1 MNRHGISE
9 KLNNVFNAYLKSIKD
24 ENVRNLVSKSTIISG
39 GAIMSM
45 LCDEEIND
53 YDLYFK
59 NKETA
64 LAVMQYYANLFNN
77 AAGNKTNK
85 DGFNPGIMVIDG
97 EKFRT
102 EYLKKY
108 LTGLCNLEINTYI
121 HDDNLLQITFPDFR
135 LPMLYKITPPER
147 IRVYISSRGILNAS
161 EVAKAYD
168 SIPDERVV
176 EDQPDAHG
184 RVEDIFGEAEALDT
198 VDNLTIA
205 NSTNMVR
212 EILGSKINKYFPV
225 FFSSNA
231 ITLKGKIQLIFRF
244 YGEPETIHENFDF
257 IHCTNYYDCSKRKLV
272 LNNKALES
280 ILTKQLYYN
289 NSVFPVSTLFRI
301 RKFMKRGFNI
311 SAGEIFKIA
320 YHVSK
325 LDLDDVAVLEEQLAG
340 VDSAYFQSFLAK
352 IKRIKANGKDL
363 TDTVI
368 GNLIDKIFG

>member
-1 MNRHGISE
+1 MNRHGIRE
-9 KLNNVFNAYLKSIKD
+9 KLSNVFNVYLKSIKD
-24 ENVRNLVSKSTIISG
+24 ENVRKLVRKGTIISG

-45 LCDEEIND
+45 LCNEEIND
-53 YDLYFK
+53 YDCYFK

-64 LAVMQYYANLFNN
+64 LAVMRYYADQFNEASKN
-77 AAGNKTNK
+77 NSGTYHPTIVIL
-85 DGFNPGIMVIDG
+85 DGYVL
-97 EKFRT
+97 RT
-102 EYLKKY
+102 EYLIDR
-108 LTGLCNLEINTYI
+108 LGINEKEAGI
-121 HDDNLLQITFPDFR
+121 LAHDDMQLYKAIPSFKV
-135 LPMLYKITPPER
+135 PMLYQITPPG
-147 IRVYISSRGILNAS
+147 RVRAFIHSEGVIDSSEIM
-161 EVAKAYD
+161 EAYD
-168 SIPDERVV
+168 ATPEKNTIFDEKD
-176 EDQPDAHG
+176 EHG
-184 RVEDIFGEAEALDT
+184 ETSNAKALDT

-212 EILGSKINKYFPV
+212 EILGSAEINKYFPV

-257 IHCTNYYDCSKRKLV
+257 VHCTNYYDCCYGKLI
-272 LNNKALES
+272 LNNRALES

-311 SAGEIFKIA
+311 SAGEMFKIA

-325 LDLDDVAVLEEQLAG
+325 LNLDDVAVLEEQLVG
-340 VDSAYFQSFLAK
+340 VDSAYFQSFLAE
-352 IKRIKANGKDL
+352 IKRAKANGKGL
-363 TDTVI
+363 TDTVV